1 MPLQYQFPQDSAFPQ
16 VSSWPV
22 VTSCRVCP
30 ELDNCAPCL
39 LHPFEPDMVRA
50 GTWSK
55 IHPGRRSHLTIRPLA
70 VLSKL
75 LQSCLQVVP
84 KLSSSCTL
92 TPDQTTIGS
101 CLQVT
106 AKLSQSSLKVVS
118 KKDPPRQTLT
128 PDHRQL
134 SPNLEVVSYRLPPTR
149 NIHQGKRL
157 HLTIWPVAG
166 LTYAAP

>member
-101 CLQVT
+101 CLQIS
-106 AKLSQSSLKVVS
+106 KLSPTCCLLQETSTKANVYTWPSDQWQASPTPHLNLG
-118 KKDPPRQTLT
+118 PRGQQQ
-128 PDHRQL
+128 QL
-134 SPNLEVVSYRLPPTR
+134 GLP
-149 NIHQGKRL
+149 L
-157 HLTIWPVAG
+157 AW
-166 LTYAAP
+166 